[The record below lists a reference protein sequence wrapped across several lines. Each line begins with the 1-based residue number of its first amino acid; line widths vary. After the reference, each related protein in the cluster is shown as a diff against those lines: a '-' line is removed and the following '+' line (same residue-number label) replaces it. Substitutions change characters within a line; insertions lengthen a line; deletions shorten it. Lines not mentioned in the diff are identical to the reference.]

1 MAIRSFKNVATEDV
15 NYGRISKASLR
26 INPAPMIFDKK
37 SLDTAGRAKSWRSQ
51 VLPPK
56 THKPSLII
64 TKILNTLSFQATG
77 AGFIFL

>member
-1 MAIRSFKNVATEDV
+1 
-15 NYGRISKASLR
+15 
-26 INPAPMIFDKK
+26 MIFDKK

-51 VLPPK
+51 VLPPE